1 MSAWSGIN
9 RRDAI
14 RLIAGS
20 ATLMMTSSS
29 ADAAQH
35 LTTRPIPSTG
45 EELPVIGLGTWQTFD
60 TGSADVL
67 ADFVNLGG
75 KLIDS
80 SPMYTGAESAIG
92 QLASKLKLHDKLFM
106 ATKVWT
112 SGREAGIEQM
122 GSSMQQMRVK
132 RLDLMQVHN
141 LVDAATHLDTLAGWK
156 RDGKVRYI
164 GITHYTNGAHSEVMS
179 YMRRYPVDFVQINY
193 SVADRAAEQRLLPLA
208 IDRKIA
214 VIANRPFSTG
224 DLFGRVRGKALPAWA
239 KDIDADSWAQLFLKF
254 IVSHP
259 AVTVAIPA
267 TGKVTHMR
275 DNMKAQYG
283 RLPDA
288 ELRERIARAIS

>member
-29 ADAAQH
+29 ANAAQH
-35 LTTRPIPSTG
+35 LITRPIPSTG

-92 QLASKLKLHDKLFM
+92 QLAAKLKLHDKLFM

-239 KDIDADSWAQLFLKF
+239 KEIDADSWAQLFLKF

-259 AVTVAIPA
+259 GVTVAIPA

>member
-1 MSAWSGIN
+1 MMSAWSPIN
-9 RRDAI
+9 RREAL

-20 ATLMMTSSS
+20 ATLMMSSE
-29 ADAAQH
+29 ANAAQT
-35 LTTRPIPSTG
+35 LITRPIPSSG
-45 EELPVIGLGTWQTFD
+45 EKLPVIGLGTWQTFD

-67 ADFVNLGG
+67 AEFVKLGG
-75 KLIDS
+75 RLIDS
-80 SPMYTGAESAIG
+80 SPMYSGAEAAIG
-92 QLASKLKLHDKLFM
+92 QLASKLNLHSKLFM

-112 SGREAGIEQM
+112 SGREAGVDQM
-122 GSSMQQMRVK
+122 ASSMQQMHTK
-132 RLDLMQVHN
+132 RMDLMQVHN

-164 GITHYTNGAHSEVMS
+164 GITHWTNGAHSEVMS

-193 SVADRAAEQRLLPLA
+193 SVGDRAAEQRLLPLA

-214 VIANRPFSTG
+214 IIANRPFSTG
-224 DLFGRVRGKALPAWA
+224 DLFSRVRGKALPSWA
-239 KDIDADSWAQLFLKF
+239 KEIDADSWAQLFLKF

-267 TGKVTHMR
+267 TSKVTHMR

-283 RLPDA
+283 RLPDQ
-288 ELRERIARAIS
+288 ELRERIAKAIA